1 MELRGQQPQALE
13 EIQSW
18 YENPTPVFR
27 LDGSAGVGKTT
38 VAIKFSEFARC
49 HYMTLSGMAAQVLQ
63 RKGCVG
69 ASTIHSAIYRYDED
83 SQSWTVNRE
92 SFVADYDVLVVD
104 ESMFV
109 YPQLGADILSF
120 GVPVIAMGDPN
131 QLPPPN
137 GEGAFFEKFKQDFVM
152 TEVLRQAEDSP
163 ILGLA
168 YQTLSGEP
176 LKPGKHGDSTIFSD
190 KVKPSVVTDAM
201 LAADQVL
208 CGKNVTRRGVN
219 REIREKLGLQG
230 AQSAELPVVGDRLIC
245 LRNNHQKG
253 ILNGEQ
259 FLVREIQNRDL
270 GEVIYMV
277 VESIYNP
284 GKLVDV
290 AVPWAFFF
298 GTEDDLDFYTKKSY
312 DQFTYGYC
320 VTVHRAQGSQWDNVV
335 ILDESKAF
343 REAKK
348 NHLYTAITRAA
359 KTVKVFL

>member
-13 EIQSW
+13 AIRRW
-18 YENPTPVFR
+18 YEKPTPVFR

-63 RKGCVG
+63 RKGCHG
-69 ASTIHSAIYRYDED
+69 ASTIHSAIYRFDER
-83 SQSWTVNRE
+83 SQSWVVNRE

-109 YPQLGADILSF
+109 YPQLGRDILSF
-120 GVPVIAMGDPN
+120 GIPVIAMGDPN

-137 GEGAFFEKFKQDFVM
+137 GEGSFFESFQQDYVM

-163 ILGLA
+163 ILELA
-168 YQTLSGEP
+168 YQILRGES
-176 LKPGKHGDSTIFSD
+176 LKPGKYGDSVVYGD

-208 CGKNVTRRGVN
+208 CGKNATRRGVN
-219 REIREKLGLQG
+219 REIREKLGLRGEQG
-230 AQSAELPVVGDRLIC
+230 KELPVVGDRLIC

-259 FLVREIQNRDL
+259 FLVREIHNKEL
-270 GEVIYMV
+270 GEVVYMV
-277 VESIYNP
+277 VESVYNP

-290 AVPWAFFF
+290 AVPWDFFL
-298 GTEDDLDFYTKKSY
+298 GTEDNMDFFTKKSY

-320 VTVHRAQGSQWDNVV
+320 VTVHRSQGSQWDNVV

-359 KTVKVFL
+359 KSVKVFL

>member
-13 EIQSW
+13 AIRRW
-18 YENPTPVFR
+18 YEKPTPVFR
-27 LDGSAGVGKTT
+27 LDGSAGVGKTA

-63 RKGCVG
+63 RKGCHG
-69 ASTIHSAIYRYDED
+69 ASTIHSAIYNFDEH
-83 SQSWTVNRE
+83 SQSWVVNHE
-92 SFVADYDVLVVD
+92 SFIANSQVLVVD

-109 YPQLGADILSF
+109 YPQLGLDILSY
-120 GVPVIAMGDPN
+120 GIPVIAMGDPN

-137 GEGAFFEKFKQDFVM
+137 GEGSFFERFPQNYVM

-163 ILGLA
+163 ILELA
-168 YQTLSGEP
+168 YRILRGEP
-176 LKPGKHGDSTIFSD
+176 LKPGKYGDSVIYGD

-208 CGKNVTRRGVN
+208 CGKNATRRGVN
-219 REIREKLGLQG
+219 REIREKLGLVG
-230 AQSAELPVVGDRLIC
+230 AQHASLPVVGDRLIC

-259 FLVREIQNRDL
+259 FLVREIHDKDM
-270 GEVIYMV
+270 GEIVYMT
-277 VESIYNP
+277 VESVYSP
-284 GKLVDV
+284 GKLVEV
-290 AVPWAFFF
+290 AVPWDFFL
-298 GTEDDLDFYTKKSY
+298 GTEDAMDFYTKKSY

-320 VTVHRAQGSQWDNVV
+320 VTVHRSQGSQWDNVV

-343 REAKK
+343 REART

-359 KTVKVFL
+359 KSVKVFL